1 MRRRRSSG
9 RGFGRFQRPELLTGG
24 ISGTPLA
31 GLRRIDVLR
40 GIGALG
46 FSAVG
51 VRLGYLQVENALN
64 QLSGRSSYSD
74 AANENRFDVHIVP
87 PPRGVIYDRFGEV
100 LANSSPNYRVM
111 IVPERAEGQLEAV
124 LERLGL
130 LLDLSPEA
138 VARSIRRAKQA
149 RRFDAV
155 LVKEGLDWQ
164 QFTAVNVFLPELPGV
179 KAEAGEL
186 RYYPYKSA
194 FAHPIGYVQR
204 PSQKEIDEAEVRS
217 PGTSLYLRHP
227 DVRVGRSGLET
238 MLEPQLQGEPG
249 WRKVEVNASGRVVSE
264 VAAEE
269 RQAVAGGGVV
279 LTLDGAL
286 QRTAMERMGGESGAA
301 VLMDAQSGEL
311 LVLASAPGFD
321 PNAFVN
327 GIGTAA
333 FRALNED
340 EYKPLFHKA
349 VTGAYKPGSTFKIVT
364 ALAALQAGMN
374 PKERV
379 NCPGYYVFGGR
390 PFHCWKKGGHGSVD
404 MHTAMKGSCNV
415 FFFQAALRAGQD
427 RIAAVA
433 RALGFG
439 TAFDVSLPSVQQGI
453 VPDEAWWTSQ
463 RSEPFPAG
471 MTLNTGIGQGD
482 LLVTPL
488 QLAVATA
495 RLTSG
500 MAVEPRL
507 IREADRLP
515 QPKPPKSL
523 NILDEHRQVA
533 LGGMYAVC
541 NEPGGT
547 AIVGGNLQLVRET
560 ATGRI
565 LPEEPGRGAGF
576 ERVLMAGKTGTAQVR
591 VITAAERATGVKR
604 NEDLPWRLRDHAL
617 FICVAPWDK
626 PRYACAVVVEHGMA
640 GSRVAAP
647 IARDIMREALL
658 SDPVNRTPA
667 TLAELA
673 SSGKFA

>member
-1 MRRRRSSG
+1 M
-9 RGFGRFQRPELLTGG
+9 LTGG
-24 ISGTPLA
+24 FSGTALA

-40 GIGALG
+40 GIGVLG
-46 FSAVG
+46 FGAVG
-51 VRLGYLQVENALN
+51 LRLGYLQIENALN

-74 AANENRFDVHIVP
+74 AANENRFDLHIVP
-87 PPRGVIYDRFGEV
+87 PARGVIYDRFGEV
-100 LANSSPNYRVM
+100 LANTSPNYRVM

-124 LERLGL
+124 LNRLGL

-138 VARSIRRAKQA
+138 VARSLRRAKQA

-204 PSQKEIDEAEVRS
+204 PSQKEIDQAEERS
-217 PGTSLYLRHP
+217 PGAGLYLRHP
-227 DVRVGRSGLET
+227 DVRVGRSGLEA

-269 RQAVAGGGVV
+269 RLASPGGGVV
-279 LTLDGAL
+279 LTLDVPL
-286 QRTAMERMGGESGAA
+286 QRTAMERLGGESGAA
-301 VLMDAQSGEL
+301 VLMDAMSGEV

-327 GIGTAA
+327 GISSPA

-349 VTGAYKPGSTFKIVT
+349 VTGTYKPGSTFKIVT

-379 NCPGYYVFGGR
+379 SCPGYYVFGGR
-390 PFHCWKKGGHGSVD
+390 PFHCWKRGGHGVVD
-404 MHTAMKGSCNV
+404 MHGALKGSCNV
-415 FFFQAALRAGQD
+415 YFFQAALRAGQD

-433 RALGFG
+433 RAMGFG
-439 TAFDVSLPSVQQGI
+439 KAFDVSLPSVQEGI
-453 VPDEAWWTSQ
+453 VPDEAWWASQ

-495 RLTSG
+495 RLASG
-500 MAVEPRL
+500 LAVEPRL
-507 IREADRLP
+507 IREAARLP
-515 QPKPPKSL
+515 ALKEPPSL
-523 NILDEHRQVA
+523 DIPAAHRQEV
-533 LGGMYAVC
+533 LGGMFAVC

-547 AIVGGNLQLVRET
+547 AIVGGNLQLVRDP
-560 ATGRI
+560 ATGAI
-565 LPEEPGRGAGF
+565 LPEELGRGLP
-576 ERVLMAGKTGTAQVR
+576 RVQMAGKTGTAQVR
-591 VITAAERATGVKR
+591 VISAAERATGVKR

-626 PRYACAVVVEHGMA
+626 PRYACALVVEHGMA

-658 SDPVNRTPA
+658 SDPLNRKAA
-667 TLAELA
+667 TLAGL
-673 SSGKFA
+673 SSAGGPA